1 MALHIFARSA
11 FSWESSAWAGIAL
24 KCVVNSASGQQ
35 SQTELRL
42 YFGVCVLQKFQQ
54 SSHGDGRFAFGVYS
68 LWAGCSGFRIEAFF
82 KLFPKLHTR
91 GLLDMGVGVHQ
102 HIRRTQIKNNVDRT
116 NNSCKFTVWIRTSTG
131 RTGCTHF
138 ICEKMRFYGQGDGM
152 LLHQSTQRGSF
163 GAFGLVPEYTGN
175 FAGRMKKQQNC
186 NGKRKM
192 SSRAADLQQLLFIKK
207 TLSLPDEIRG

>member
-1 MALHIFARSA
+1 MPLHIFARST

-35 SQTELRL
+35 SQAELRL

-102 HIRRTQIKNNVDRT
+102 HICRTQIKNNVDRT
-116 NNSCKFTVWIRTSTG
+116 NNSCKIHRIDSYKY
-131 RTGCTHF
+131 RSY
-138 ICEKMRFYGQGDGM
+138 RLYA
-152 LLHQSTQRGSF
+152 LHLRKN
-163 GAFGLVPEYTGN
+163 AFLR
-175 FAGRMKKQQNC
+175 AGRWYVTTPKYPAWELWC
-186 NGKRKM
+186 FW
-192 SSRAADLQQLLFIKK
+192 ACA
-207 TLSLPDEIRG
+207 